1 MRRVEGSTGIKLLEC
16 INPARNKWRVRWDV
30 QESENGNVNVT
41 YMEHDFDHK
50 PTIDEAKGI
59 VIRWYNAQIDNEIVS
74 AFKWNGMRVWL
85 SGENQFNYKASYDLA
100 VQTSGATLPVA
111 FKFGTDEEPVYHEFT
126 TVEELADFYMK
137 AMSHVQGVLA
147 TGWQKKDSFDFELYK

>member
-1 MRRVEGSTGIKLLEC
+1 MKRVEGTAGVALLEC
-16 INPARNKWRVRWDV
+16 INPVKNKWRVRWDV
-30 QESENGNVNVT
+30 QESENGNVT

-50 PTIDEAKGI
+50 PTADEAKGI
-59 VIRWYNAQIDNEIVS
+59 VIGWYNTQIDKEIVS
-74 AFKWNGMRVWL
+74 GFEWNGMRVWL

-126 TVEELADFYMK
+126 TVAELADFYMK
-137 AMSHVQGVLA
+137 AMQHVQSTLA
-147 TGWQKKDSFDFELYK
+147 NGWIKKDIVQWEEYQ